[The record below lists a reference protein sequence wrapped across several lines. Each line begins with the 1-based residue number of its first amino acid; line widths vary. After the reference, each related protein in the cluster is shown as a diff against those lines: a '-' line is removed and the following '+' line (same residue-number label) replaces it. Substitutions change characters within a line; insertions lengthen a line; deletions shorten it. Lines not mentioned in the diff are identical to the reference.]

1 MATVDNL
8 EVKIH
13 ASATQAV
20 NAVDKLSNK
29 LGTLS
34 KTLQGIDSNGITKF
48 AQGMNQLAQ
57 GMNAIKN
64 VKMPD
69 FNRAAKGIKQFENIN
84 SGKLTAVANSISPL
98 ASSISVL
105 GNMQFSNKGLTNFIN
120 SITRLSNSNIS
131 GMNTNAIGQ
140 LGNAIVGLSSTLQG
154 AQNVSTNVIQLT
166 NAVGRLANAGQKASV
181 VSATLPQLSV
191 ALRNLLNTMALAPQ
205 LSAGTI
211 QMTTAL
217 GNLASVGAKATQT
230 AGGLGVLAAE
240 LKKFMQ
246 VMATAPQVSQNVI
259 QMTHALANL
268 AAQGSRTASASRGI
282 QNSFS
287 GMGSSAKNARK
298 HIWSLASAVGKLY
311 ATFWAAQRVLSGFKK
326 AIDISSDLTEVQNV
340 VVNTFGQ
347 YTDKLEQFS
356 KTSIKMYGM
365 SELSA
370 KQTAGRFQAMGL
382 AMGAPVKDM
391 SDMSIQLTALSADL
405 ASFYNIS
412 QEESSRK
419 LWSIFTGETEP
430 MRAFGID
437 LTNATLKEY
446 AMKKGLDANISSM
459 SQLEKTMLR
468 YQYVMDN
475 TKNVQGD
482 FARTSQTWANQLRIL
497 QEQIKAVAG
506 VWGNAFV
513 NMLKPL
519 VQALNKALS
528 AVYTFSEKVV
538 NALGAIFGWKLEIQ
552 KGSIS
557 DDFEGA
563 AGAADDMAS
572 GTKKAAKAAKDLKT
586 HFLEIDELNVVEP
599 DNGTGANGGNGS
611 GGGSGVGGAGG
622 DNGLKYQ
629 IKETEGL
636 YKSSIKNL
644 NQLGKYISNSLSKA
658 MESIKWGKIYKKA
671 ENFGKGLADFLNG
684 LISPRLF
691 SDLGSTIAGAI
702 NTALS
707 AGNTFAINFDWRNL
721 GKSLI
726 SSITGFLNTWDAGL
740 TGATLSN
747 FAIGICKTIVS
758 AFETIKQ
765 DGIWQKLGQKVVDFI
780 CGINWGSLVWNLGS
794 LIITMAKEIPK
805 IPMQIFEGVGQAIID
820 KVFGEGAYSK
830 ISNSKLFKGVKK
842 ALEYIIAPMNLI
854 VDIINKIKTGLGR
867 LSPYLDKI
875 NTLLNPVLN
884 VLSNILDTIYSVIS
898 KIASA
903 MSSRIS
909 PALKTIKTILS
920 PILTVMLAVNSVIRQ
935 LIGNW
940 IIKKIADIS
949 AKVQIAWDIIKPI
962 LNSITK
968 KLKTLWD
975 YLKKIADKLGNVAK
989 FGMKTSPIV
998 GLSGIIKS
1006 KFNIDTTTNGKSDKD
1021 YKKLNKSVRGAISIF
1036 DGKNVDYNVDTSVND
1051 KKTKN
1056 VATIKS
1062 IAKLWADTWKDKN
1075 AKYDAQTATNGRLT
1089 PTNSVLFG
1097 IFGRFS
1103 AAWKD
1108 KNATFSANTAVN
1120 GTKTADKSKV
1130 AVISNAFTRVWK
1142 GKETKL
1148 NANTA
1153 INGVKAS
1160 SNRQIA
1166 SINRAFTGAWK
1177 DKNATFSA
1185 NTAVNGTLTKTA
1197 QPVKTVNDLMQ
1208 SKFTGK
1214 NVTYNIQT
1222 QDDSTLKK
1230 LGENAASQIY
1240 MGMSDKEIKFR
1251 IKNAPDPLKEAMSG
1265 SFSFMPTYATGGF
1278 PEDGWF
1284 RASQGEIMG
1293 KFDNGKSVVA
1303 NNEQITAGIANGVR
1317 QAVDDV
1323 LAPYLSQIARNT
1335 RETADK
1341 DTSINIDG
1349 RTLVSETD
1357 RRRSRNGYQ
1366 FTTA

>member
-1 MATVDNL
+1 
-8 EVKIH
+8 
-13 ASATQAV
+13 
-20 NAVDKLSNK
+20 
-29 LGTLS
+29 
-34 KTLQGIDSNGITKF
+34 
-48 AQGMNQLAQ
+48 
-57 GMNAIKN
+57 
-64 VKMPD
+64 
-69 FNRAAKGIKQFENIN
+69 
-84 SGKLTAVANSISPL
+84 
-98 ASSISVL
+98 
-105 GNMQFSNKGLTNFIN
+105 
-120 SITRLSNSNIS
+120 
-131 GMNTNAIGQ
+131 
-140 LGNAIVGLSSTLQG
+140 
-154 AQNVSTNVIQLT
+154 
-166 NAVGRLANAGQKASV
+166 
-181 VSATLPQLSV
+181 
-191 ALRNLLNTMALAPQ
+191 
-205 LSAGTI
+205 
-211 QMTTAL
+211 MTTAL
-217 GNLASVGAKATQT
+217 GNLASVGVKATQT
-230 AGGLGVLAAE
+230 AGGLGALAAE

-282 QNSFS
+282 QNSFA
-287 GMGSSAKNARK
+287 GMGSSAKSARK

-311 ATFWAAQRVLSGFKK
+311 AAFWAAQRVLSGFKK

-391 SDMSIQLTALSADL
+391 SDMSIQLTSLSADL

-459 SQLEKTMLR
+459 TQLEKTMLR

-586 HFLEIDELNVVEP
+586 HLLGIDELNVVEP
-599 DNGTGANGGNGS
+599 DNDTGTSGGNGS
-611 GGGSGVGGAGG
+611 GGGTGVSGAGG

-671 ENFGKGLADFLNG
+671 KNFGKGLADFLNG
-684 LISPRLF
+684 LITPRLF
-691 SDLGSTIAGAI
+691 SNLGSTIAGAI
-702 NTALS
+702 NTALT
-707 AGNTFAINFDWRNL
+707 AGNTFAINFDWKNL

-747 FAIGICKTIVS
+747 FAIGICKYVVS
-758 AFETIKQ
+758 AFDTANK
-765 DGIWQKLGQKVVDFI
+765 DNLWQKLGQKVVDFI
-780 CGINWGSLVWNLGS
+780 CGINWGNLVWNLGS
-794 LIITMAKEIPK
+794 LIATMAKEIPK
-805 IPMQIFEGVGQAIID
+805 IPLQIYEGVGQAIID

-830 ISNSKLFKGVKK
+830 ISNSKLFKGIKK

-854 VDIINKIKTGLGR
+854 VDIINKIKSGVGK
-867 LSPYLDKI
+867 LSPYTDKVVTVLKPALSTVS
-875 NTLLNPVLN
+875 NLLSTV
-884 VLSNILDTIYSVIS
+884 YSVIS
-898 KIASA
+898 KVANAIGEK
-903 MSSRIS
+903 IS
-909 PALKTIKTILS
+909 PALNSIKTVLS
-920 PILTVMLAVNSVIRQ
+920 PILSVASAINSVIRQ

-940 IIKKIADIS
+940 IVKKIADIS
-949 AKVQIAWDIIKPI
+949 AKVQIAWDIIKPV
-962 LNSITK
+962 LNSITE
-968 KLKTLWD
+968 KLKTLWE
-975 YLKKIADKLGNVAK
+975 YLKKIADKLSSVAK

-998 GLSGIIKS
+998 GLSGIIS
-1006 KFNIDTTTNGKSDKD
+1006 NKFNIDTTTNGKTDKN
-1021 YKKLNKSVRGAISIF
+1021 YKKLSKSVRGAISIF
-1036 DGKNVDYNVDTSVND
+1036 GGKNVDYNVDTSVND
-1051 KKTKN
+1051 NKTDN
-1056 VATIKS
+1056 VATIRN
-1062 IAKLWADTWKDKN
+1062 IGKLWADTWRGKN
-1075 AKYDAQTATNGRLT
+1075 ARYDAQTATNGQNT
-1089 PTNSVLFG
+1089 PSSSILSGIANRWSSVWKGKSAKYDAQTAINGQNATTGEKLSSISN
-1097 IFGRFS
+1097 IFSRY
-1103 AAWKD
+1103 WKD
-1108 KNATFSANTAVN
+1108 KTVKYNANTAVN
-1120 GTKTADKSKV
+1120 GKPTTSGS
-1130 AVISNAFTRVWK
+1130 AVK
-1142 GKETKL
+1142 
-1148 NANTA
+1148 
-1153 INGVKAS
+1153 
-1160 SNRQIA
+1160 
-1166 SINRAFTGAWK
+1166 SINDTLQ
-1177 DKNATFSA
+1177 KN
-1185 NTAVNGTLTKTA
+1185 
-1197 QPVKTVNDLMQ
+1197 
-1208 SKFTGK
+1208 FTGK
-1214 NVTYNIQT
+1214 SVQYNIKTQT
-1222 QDDSTLKK
+1222 DEGLKK
-1230 LGENAASQIY
+1230 LGENAANKIF
-1240 MGMSDKEIKFR
+1240 MGMSQKEIKFNV
-1251 IKNAPDPLKEAMSG
+1251 KQASDPLKQAMSG
-1265 SFSFMPTYATGGF
+1265 TFSFMPTYATGGF

-1284 RASQGEIMG
+1284 RANQGEIMG

-1303 NNEQITAGIANGVR
+1303 NNEQITAGIASGVR
-1317 QAVDDV
+1317 QAVDDA
-1323 LAPYLSQIARNT
+1323 LTPYLSQIARNT
-1335 RETADK
+1335 RETANK

-1357 RRRSRNGYQ
+1357 RRRSRNGRQ

>member
-8 EVKIH
+8 EIKIH

-34 KTLQGIDSNGITKF
+34 KTLQGIDSNGIAKF
-48 AQGMNQLAQ
+48 AQGMSQLAQ

-105 GNMQFSNKGLTNFIN
+105 GNMQFNNKGLTNFIN
-120 SITRLSNSNIS
+120 SITRLSNSNIN
-131 GMNTNAIGQ
+131 GMNINAIGQ

-191 ALRNLLNTMALAPQ
+191 ALRNLFNTMALAPQ
-205 LSAGTI
+205 LSTGTI

-217 GNLASVGAKATQT
+217 GNLASVGAKAAQT
-230 AGGLGVLAAE
+230 AGGLGALAAE

-287 GMGSSAKNARK
+287 GMGNSAKSARK

-311 ATFWAAQRVLSGFKK
+311 AAFWAAQRVLSGFKK

-347 YTDKLEQFS
+347 YTDQLEQFS

-459 SQLEKTMLR
+459 TQLEKTMLR

-482 FARTSQTWANQLRIL
+482 FARTSQTWANQLRVL
-497 QEQIKAVAG
+497 QEQIEMVAG

-519 VQALNKALS
+519 IQALNKALS
-528 AVYTFSEKVV
+528 AVYAFSEKVV

-552 KGSIS
+552 KVFIS
-557 DDFEGA
+557 DDYEGA

-586 HFLEIDELNVVEP
+586 HLLGIDELNVVEP
-599 DNGTGANGGNGS
+599 DKDTGTNG
-611 GGGSGVGGAGG
+611 GGGSGGDTGVSGAGG
-622 DNGLKYQ
+622 DSGFKYI
-629 IKETEGL
+629 IKEAEGL

-644 NQLGKYISNSLSKA
+644 NQLGKYISDSLSKA
-658 MESIKWGKIYKKA
+658 MESIKWNRVYKKA
-671 ENFGKGLADFLNG
+671 KNFGKGLADFLNG
-684 LISPRLF
+684 LITPRLF
-691 SDLGSTIAGAI
+691 SNLGSTIAGAI
-702 NTALS
+702 NTALT
-707 AGNTFAINFDWRNL
+707 AGNTFAINFDWKNL

-747 FAIGICKTIVS
+747 FVIGISKAIVS
-758 AFETIKQ
+758 AFETINQ

-805 IPMQIFEGVGQAIID
+805 IPMQIYEGVGQAIID

-830 ISNSKLFKGVKK
+830 ISNSKLFKGIKK

-854 VDIINKIKTGLGR
+854 VDIINKIKSGVGK
-867 LSPYLDKI
+867 LSPYTDKVV
-875 NTLLNPVLN
+875 TVL
-884 VLSNILDTIYSVIS
+884 
-898 KIASA
+898 K
-903 MSSRIS
+903 
-909 PALKTIKTILS
+909 PALNSIKTVLS
-920 PILTVMLAVNSVIRQ
+920 PILSVASAISSVIRQ

-940 IIKKIADIS
+940 ITKKIADIS
-949 AKVQIAWDIIKPI
+949 AKVQIVWDIIKPV
-962 LNSITK
+962 LNSITE
-968 KLKTLWD
+968 KLKTLWG
-975 YLKKIADKLGNVAK
+975 YLKKIADKLSSVAK

-998 GLSGIIKS
+998 GLSGIISS
-1006 KFNIDTTTNGKSDKD
+1006 KFNIDTTTNGKTDKD

-1036 DGKNVDYNVDTSVND
+1036 GGKNVDYNVDTSVND
-1051 KKTKN
+1051 NKAEN

-1062 IAKLWADTWKDKN
+1062 IAKLWADTWKGKNVKYDAQTATNGQVTPNSNILSGIVSRWSSVWKGKN
-1075 AKYDAQTATNGRLT
+1075 AKYDAQTAINGQNATTGEKLSSIS
-1089 PTNSVLFG
+1089 N
-1097 IFGRFS
+1097 IFSRY
-1103 AAWKD
+1103 WKD
-1108 KNATFSANTAVN
+1108 KTVKYNANTAVN
-1120 GTKTADKSKV
+1120 GKPTTSGS
-1130 AVISNAFTRVWK
+1130 AVK
-1142 GKETKL
+1142 
-1148 NANTA
+1148 
-1153 INGVKAS
+1153 
-1160 SNRQIA
+1160 
-1166 SINRAFTGAWK
+1166 SINDALQ
-1177 DKNATFSA
+1177 KN
-1185 NTAVNGTLTKTA
+1185 
-1197 QPVKTVNDLMQ
+1197 
-1208 SKFTGK
+1208 FTGK
-1214 NVTYNIQT
+1214 SVQYNIKTQT
-1222 QDDSTLKK
+1222 DEGLKK
-1230 LGENAASQIY
+1230 LGENAANKIF
-1240 MGMSDKEIKFR
+1240 MGMSQKEIKFNV
-1251 IKNAPDPLKEAMSG
+1251 KQASDPLKQAMSG
-1265 SFSFMPTYATGGF
+1265 TFSFMPTYATGGF

-1284 RASQGEIMG
+1284 RANQGEIMG

-1303 NNEQITAGIANGVR
+1303 NNEQITAGIASGVR
-1317 QAVDDV
+1317 QAVDDA
-1323 LAPYLSQIARNT
+1323 LTPYLSQIARNT

-1357 RRRSRNGYQ
+1357 RRRSRNGHQ

>member
-1 MATVDNL
+1 
-8 EVKIH
+8 
-13 ASATQAV
+13 
-20 NAVDKLSNK
+20 
-29 LGTLS
+29 
-34 KTLQGIDSNGITKF
+34 
-48 AQGMNQLAQ
+48 
-57 GMNAIKN
+57 
-64 VKMPD
+64 
-69 FNRAAKGIKQFENIN
+69 
-84 SGKLTAVANSISPL
+84 
-98 ASSISVL
+98 
-105 GNMQFSNKGLTNFIN
+105 
-120 SITRLSNSNIS
+120 
-131 GMNTNAIGQ
+131 
-140 LGNAIVGLSSTLQG
+140 
-154 AQNVSTNVIQLT
+154 
-166 NAVGRLANAGQKASV
+166 
-181 VSATLPQLSV
+181 
-191 ALRNLLNTMALAPQ
+191 
-205 LSAGTI
+205 
-211 QMTTAL
+211 
-217 GNLASVGAKATQT
+217 
-230 AGGLGVLAAE
+230 
-240 LKKFMQ
+240 
-246 VMATAPQVSQNVI
+246 
-259 QMTHALANL
+259 
-268 AAQGSRTASASRGI
+268 
-282 QNSFS
+282 
-287 GMGSSAKNARK
+287 MGSSAKSARK
-298 HIWSLASAVGKLY
+298 HIWSLASAVGKIY
-311 ATFWAAQRVLSGFKK
+311 AAFWAAQRVLSGFKK

-459 SQLEKTMLR
+459 TQLEKTMLR

-528 AVYTFSEKVV
+528 AVYAFSEKVV

-552 KGSIS
+552 KGAIS

-586 HFLEIDELNVVEP
+586 HLLGIDELNVVEP
-599 DNGTGANGGNGS
+599 DKDTGTNGGGGS
-611 GGGSGVGGAGG
+611 GGGTGVSGAGG
-622 DNGLKYQ
+622 NNGLKYQ

-671 ENFGKGLADFLNG
+671 KNFGKGLADFLNG

-707 AGNTFAINFDWRNL
+707 AGNAFAINFDWKNL
-721 GKSLI
+721 GKSLT

-747 FAIGICKTIVS
+747 FAIGICKYVVS
-758 AFETIKQ
+758 AFDTANK
-765 DGIWQKLGQKVVDFI
+765 DNLWQKLGQKVVDFI

-794 LIITMAKEIPK
+794 LVITMAKEIPK
-805 IPMQIFEGVGQAIID
+805 IPLQIYEGVGQAIID

-830 ISNSKLFKGVKK
+830 ISNSKLFKGIKK

-854 VDIINKIKTGLGR
+854 VDIISKIKSGVGK
-867 LSPYLDKI
+867 LSPYTDKVVTVLKPALSTVS
-875 NTLLNPVLN
+875 NLL
-884 VLSNILDTIYSVIS
+884 STIYSVIS
-898 KIASA
+898 KVAGAIGEK
-903 MSSRIS
+903 IS
-909 PALKTIKTILS
+909 PALNSIKTVLS
-920 PILTVMLAVNSVIRQ
+920 PILAVASAISSVIRQ

-940 IIKKIADIS
+940 ITKKIADIS
-949 AKVQIAWDIIKPI
+949 AKVQIAWDLIKPV
-962 LNSITK
+962 LNSITE
-968 KLKTLWD
+968 KLKTLWE
-975 YLKKIADKLGNVAK
+975 YLKKIADKLSSVAK

-998 GLSGIIKS
+998 GLSGIISS
-1006 KFNIDTTTNGKSDKD
+1006 KFNIDTTTNGKTDKD

-1036 DGKNVDYNVDTSVND
+1036 GGKNVDYNVDTSVND
-1051 KKTKN
+1051 NKTDN
-1056 VATIKS
+1056 VATIRN
-1062 IAKLWADTWKDKN
+1062 IGKLWADTWRGKN
-1075 AKYDAQTATNGRLT
+1075 ARYDAQTATNGQNT
-1089 PTNSVLFG
+1089 PSSSILSGIANRWSSVWKGKSAKYDAQTAINGQNATTGEKLSSISN
-1097 IFGRFS
+1097 IFSRY
-1103 AAWKD
+1103 WKD
-1108 KNATFSANTAVN
+1108 KTVKYNANTAVN
-1120 GTKTADKSKV
+1120 GKPTTSGS
-1130 AVISNAFTRVWK
+1130 AVK
-1142 GKETKL
+1142 
-1148 NANTA
+1148 
-1153 INGVKAS
+1153 
-1160 SNRQIA
+1160 
-1166 SINRAFTGAWK
+1166 SINDTLQ
-1177 DKNATFSA
+1177 KN
-1185 NTAVNGTLTKTA
+1185 
-1197 QPVKTVNDLMQ
+1197 
-1208 SKFTGK
+1208 FTGK
-1214 NVTYNIQT
+1214 SVQYNIKTQT
-1222 QDDSTLKK
+1222 DEGLKK
-1230 LGENAASQIY
+1230 LGENAANKIF
-1240 MGMSDKEIKFR
+1240 MGMSQKEIKFNV
-1251 IKNAPDPLKEAMSG
+1251 KQASDPLKQAMSG
-1265 SFSFMPTYATGGF
+1265 TFSFMPTYATGGF

-1284 RASQGEIMG
+1284 RANQGEIMG

-1303 NNEQITAGIANGVR
+1303 NNEQITAGIASGVR
-1317 QAVDDV
+1317 QAVDDA
-1323 LAPYLSQIARNT
+1323 LTPYLSQIARNT

-1357 RRRSRNGYQ
+1357 RRRSRNGHQ

>member
-34 KTLQGIDSNGITKF
+34 KTLQGIDSNGIAKF

-84 SGKLTAVANSISPL
+84 SAKLTAVANSISPL

-105 GNMQFSNKGLTNFIN
+105 GNMQFNNKGLTNFIN
-120 SITRLSNSNIS
+120 SITRLSNSNIN
-131 GMNTNAIGQ
+131 GMNINAIGQ

-181 VSATLPQLSV
+181 VTATLPQLSV
-191 ALRNLLNTMALAPQ
+191 TLRNLFNTMALAPQ

-217 GNLASVGAKATQT
+217 GNLASVGAKAAQT
-230 AGGLGVLAAE
+230 AGGLGILAVE

-268 AAQGSRTASASRGI
+268 AAQGSKTASASRGI

-287 GMGSSAKNARK
+287 GMGSSAKSARK
-298 HIWSLASAVGKLY
+298 HIWSLASAVGKIY

-356 KTSIKMYGM
+356 KTSIKTYGM

-482 FARTSQTWANQLRIL
+482 FARTSQTWANQLRVL
-497 QEQIKAVAG
+497 QEQIEMVAG

-519 VQALNKALS
+519 IQALNKVLS
-528 AVYTFSEKVV
+528 AVYAFSEKVV

-552 KGSIS
+552 KVFIS

-586 HFLEIDELNVVEP
+586 HLLGIDELNVVEP
-599 DNGTGANGGNGS
+599 DNDTGTSGGNGS
-611 GGGSGVGGAGG
+611 GGGTGVNGAGG
-622 DNGLKYQ
+622 DSGFKYI
-629 IKETEGL
+629 IKEAEGL

-644 NQLGKYISNSLSKA
+644 NQLGKYISDSLSKA
-658 MESIKWGKIYKKA
+658 MESIKWNKVYKKA
-671 ENFGKGLADFLNG
+671 KNFGKGLADFLNG
-684 LISPRLF
+684 LITPRLF
-691 SDLGSTIAGAI
+691 SNLGSTIAGAI
-702 NTALS
+702 NTALT
-707 AGNTFAINFDWRNL
+707 AGNTFAINFDWKNL

-747 FAIGICKTIVS
+747 FAIGISKTIVS
-758 AFETIKQ
+758 AFETINQ

-805 IPMQIFEGVGQAIID
+805 IPLQIYEGVGQAIID
-820 KVFGEGAYSK
+820 KVFGEGSYSK
-830 ISNSKLFKGVKK
+830 ISNSKLFKGIKK

-854 VDIINKIKTGLGR
+854 VDIINKIKSGVGK
-867 LSPYLDKI
+867 LSPYTDKVVTVLKPALSTVS
-875 NTLLNPVLN
+875 NLLSTV
-884 VLSNILDTIYSVIS
+884 YSVIS
-898 KIASA
+898 KVAGAIGEK
-903 MSSRIS
+903 IF
-909 PALKTIKTILS
+909 PALNSIKTVIS
-920 PILTVMLAVNSVIRQ
+920 PILAVASAINSVIRQ

-940 IIKKIADIS
+940 ITRKIADIS
-949 AKVQIAWDIIKPI
+949 AKVQIAWDVIKPI
-962 LNSITK
+962 LNSITE

-998 GLSGIIKS
+998 GLSGIVRS

-1036 DGKNVDYNVDTSVND
+1036 GGKNVDYNVDTSVND
-1051 KKTKN
+1051 NKTDN
-1056 VATIKS
+1056 VATIRN
-1062 IAKLWADTWKDKN
+1062 IGKLWADTWRGKN
-1075 AKYDAQTATNGRLT
+1075 ARYDAQTATNGQNT
-1089 PTNSVLFG
+1089 PSSSILSGIANRWSSVWKGKSAKYDAQTAINGQNATTGEKLSSISN
-1097 IFGRFS
+1097 IFSRY
-1103 AAWKD
+1103 WKD
-1108 KNATFSANTAVN
+1108 KTVKYNANTAVN
-1120 GTKTADKSKV
+1120 GKPTTSGS
-1130 AVISNAFTRVWK
+1130 AVK
-1142 GKETKL
+1142 
-1148 NANTA
+1148 
-1153 INGVKAS
+1153 
-1160 SNRQIA
+1160 
-1166 SINRAFTGAWK
+1166 SINDTLQ
-1177 DKNATFSA
+1177 KN
-1185 NTAVNGTLTKTA
+1185 
-1197 QPVKTVNDLMQ
+1197 
-1208 SKFTGK
+1208 FTGK
-1214 NVTYNIQT
+1214 SVQYNIKTQT
-1222 QDDSTLKK
+1222 DEGLKK
-1230 LGENAASQIY
+1230 LGENAANKIF
-1240 MGMSDKEIKFR
+1240 MGMSQKEIKFNV
-1251 IKNAPDPLKEAMSG
+1251 KQASDPLKQAMSG
-1265 SFSFMPTYATGGF
+1265 TFSFMPTYATGGF

-1284 RASQGEIMG
+1284 RANQGEIMG

-1303 NNEQITAGIANGVR
+1303 NNEQITAGIASGVR
-1317 QAVDDV
+1317 QAVDDA
-1323 LAPYLSQIARNT
+1323 LTPYLSQIARNT

>member
-34 KTLQGIDSNGITKF
+34 KTLQGIDSNGIAKF

-57 GMNAIKN
+57 GMNAMKN

-105 GNMQFSNKGLTNFIN
+105 GNMQFNNKGLTNFIN
-120 SITRLSNSNIS
+120 SITRLSNSNIN
-131 GMNTNAIGQ
+131 GMNINAIGQ
-140 LGNAIVGLSSTLQG
+140 LGNAIVGLSNTLQG

-166 NAVGRLANAGQKASV
+166 NAVGRLANAGQKASI
-181 VSATLPQLSV
+181 VSAALPQLSV
-191 ALRNLLNTMALAPQ
+191 TLRNLFNTMALAPQ
-205 LSAGTI
+205 LSTGTI

-230 AGGLGVLAAE
+230 AGGLGTLAAE

-287 GMGSSAKNARK
+287 GMGSSAKSARK
-298 HIWSLASAVGKLY
+298 HIWSLASAVGKIY

-459 SQLEKTMLR
+459 TQLEKTMLR

-552 KGSIS
+552 KGAIS

-586 HFLEIDELNVVEP
+586 HLLGIDELNVVEP
-599 DNGTGANGGNGS
+599 DKDTGTNG
-611 GGGSGVGGAGG
+611 GGGSGGN
-622 DNGLKYQ
+622 NGLKYQ

-644 NQLGKYISNSLSKA
+644 NQLGKYISDSLSKA
-658 MESIKWGKIYKKA
+658 MESIKWNRVYKKA
-671 ENFGKGLADFLNG
+671 KNFGKGLADFLNG
-684 LISPRLF
+684 LITPRLF
-691 SDLGSTIAGAI
+691 SNLGSTIAGAI
-702 NTALS
+702 NTALT
-707 AGNTFAINFDWRNL
+707 AGNTFAINFDWKGL

-747 FAIGICKTIVS
+747 FAIGISKTIVS
-758 AFETIKQ
+758 AFETINQ

-805 IPMQIFEGVGQAIID
+805 IPMQIYEGVGQAIID

-830 ISNSKLFKGVKK
+830 ISNSKLFKGIKK

-854 VDIINKIKTGLGR
+854 VDIINKIKSGVGK
-867 LSPYLDKI
+867 LSPYTDKVVTVLKPALSTVS
-875 NTLLNPVLN
+875 NLLSTV
-884 VLSNILDTIYSVIS
+884 YSVIS
-898 KIASA
+898 KVANAIGEK
-903 MSSRIS
+903 IS
-909 PALKTIKTILS
+909 PALNSIKTVLS
-920 PILTVMLAVNSVIRQ
+920 PILSVASAISSVIRQ

-940 IIKKIADIS
+940 ITKKIADIS
-949 AKVQIAWDIIKPI
+949 AKVQIAWDIVKPV
-962 LNSITK
+962 LNSITE
-968 KLKTLWD
+968 KLKTLWE
-975 YLKKIADKLGNVAK
+975 YLKKITDKLSGVAK

-998 GLSGIIKS
+998 GLSGIIS
-1006 KFNIDTTTNGKSDKD
+1006 NKFNIDTTTNGKTDKD
-1021 YKKLNKSVRGAISIF
+1021 YKKLNKSVRGAISAF

-1051 KKTKN
+1051 NKTDN
-1056 VATIKS
+1056 VATIRN
-1062 IAKLWADTWKDKN
+1062 IGKLWADTWRGKS
-1075 AKYDAQTATNGRLT
+1075 AKYDAQTATNGQNT
-1089 PTNSVLFG
+1089 PSSSILSGIANRWSSVWKGKSARYDAQTAINGQNATTGEKLSS
-1097 IFGRFS
+1097 ISNVFS
-1103 AAWKD
+1103 RYWKD
-1108 KNATFSANTAVN
+1108 KTVKYNANTAVN
-1120 GTKTADKSKV
+1120 GKPTTSGS
-1130 AVISNAFTRVWK
+1130 AVK
-1142 GKETKL
+1142 
-1148 NANTA
+1148 
-1153 INGVKAS
+1153 
-1160 SNRQIA
+1160 
-1166 SINRAFTGAWK
+1166 SINDTLQ
-1177 DKNATFSA
+1177 KN
-1185 NTAVNGTLTKTA
+1185 
-1197 QPVKTVNDLMQ
+1197 
-1208 SKFTGK
+1208 FTGK
-1214 NVTYNIQT
+1214 SVQYNIKTQT
-1222 QDDSTLKK
+1222 DEGLKK
-1230 LGENAASQIY
+1230 LGENAANKIF
-1240 MGMSDKEIKFR
+1240 MGMSQKEIKFNV
-1251 IKNAPDPLKEAMSG
+1251 KQASDPLKQAMSG
-1265 SFSFMPTYATGGF
+1265 TFSFMPTYATGGF

-1284 RASQGEIMG
+1284 RANQGEIMG

-1303 NNEQITAGIANGVR
+1303 NNEQITAGIASGVR
-1317 QAVDDV
+1317 QAVDDA
-1323 LAPYLSQIARNT
+1323 LTPYLSQIARNT

-1357 RRRSRNGYQ
+1357 RRRSRNGHQ

>member
-8 EVKIH
+8 KVKIH

-34 KTLQGIDSNGITKF
+34 KTLQGIDSNGIAKF

-105 GNMQFSNKGLTNFIN
+105 GNMQFNNKGLTNFIN
-120 SITRLSNSNIS
+120 SITRLSNSNIN
-131 GMNTNAIGQ
+131 GMNINAIGQ
-140 LGNAIVGLSSTLQG
+140 LGNAIVGLSSMLQG

-191 ALRNLLNTMALAPQ
+191 TLRNLFNTMALAPQ
-205 LSAGTI
+205 LSTGTI

-230 AGGLGVLAAE
+230 AGGLGTLAAE

-287 GMGSSAKNARK
+287 GMGSSAKSAKK

-459 SQLEKTMLR
+459 TQLEKTMLR

-482 FARTSQTWANQLRIL
+482 FARTSQTWANQLRVL
-497 QEQIKAVAG
+497 QEQIEMVAG

-519 VQALNKALS
+519 IQALNKALL

-552 KGSIS
+552 KGAIS

-586 HFLEIDELNVVEP
+586 HLLGIDELNVVEP
-599 DNGTGANGGNGS
+599 DKDTGTNGGGGS
-611 GGGSGVGGAGG
+611 GGGTGVSGAGG
-622 DNGLKYQ
+622 NNGLKYQ

-644 NQLGKYISNSLSKA
+644 NQLGKYISDSLSKA
-658 MESIKWGKIYKKA
+658 MESIKWNRVYKKA
-671 ENFGKGLADFLNG
+671 KNFGKGLADFLNG
-684 LISPRLF
+684 LITPRLF
-691 SDLGSTIAGAI
+691 SNLGSTIAGAI
-702 NTALS
+702 NTALTV
-707 AGNTFAINFDWRNL
+707 GNTFAINFDWKNL

-747 FAIGICKTIVS
+747 FAIGISKTIVS
-758 AFETIKQ
+758 AFETINQ

-805 IPMQIFEGVGQAIID
+805 IPLQIFEGVGQAIID
-820 KVFGEGAYSK
+820 KVFGEG
-830 ISNSKLFKGVKK
+830 IKK

-854 VDIINKIKTGLGR
+854 VDIINKIKSGVGK
-867 LSPYLDKI
+867 LSPYTDKVVTVLKPALSTVS
-875 NTLLNPVLN
+875 NLLSTV
-884 VLSNILDTIYSVIS
+884 YSVIS
-898 KIASA
+898 KVANAIGEK
-903 MSSRIS
+903 IS
-909 PALKTIKTILS
+909 PALNSIKTVLS
-920 PILTVMLAVNSVIRQ
+920 PILAVASAISSVIRQ

-940 IIKKIADIS
+940 IVKKIADIS
-949 AKVQIAWDIIKPI
+949 AKVQIAWDIIKPV
-962 LNSITK
+962 LNSITE
-968 KLKTLWD
+968 KLKTLWE
-975 YLKKIADKLGNVAK
+975 YLKKIADKLSSVAK

-998 GLSGIIKS
+998 GLSGIISS
-1006 KFNIDTTTNGKSDKD
+1006 KFNIDTTTNGKTDKN
-1021 YKKLNKSVRGAISIF
+1021 YKKLSKSVRGAISIF
-1036 DGKNVDYNVDTSVND
+1036 GGKNVDYNVDTSVND
-1051 KKTKN
+1051 NKTDN
-1056 VATIKS
+1056 VATIRN
-1062 IAKLWADTWKDKN
+1062 IGKLWADTWRGKS
-1075 AKYDAQTATNGRLT
+1075 AKYDAQTATNGQNTSSSSILSGIANRWS
-1089 PTNSVLFG
+1089 SVWKGKNAKYDAQTAINGQNATTGEKLSSISN
-1097 IFGRFS
+1097 IFSRY
-1103 AAWKD
+1103 WKD
-1108 KNATFSANTAVN
+1108 KTVKYNANTAVN
-1120 GTKTADKSKV
+1120 GKPTTSGS
-1130 AVISNAFTRVWK
+1130 AVK
-1142 GKETKL
+1142 
-1148 NANTA
+1148 
-1153 INGVKAS
+1153 
-1160 SNRQIA
+1160 
-1166 SINRAFTGAWK
+1166 SINDTLQ
-1177 DKNATFSA
+1177 KN
-1185 NTAVNGTLTKTA
+1185 
-1197 QPVKTVNDLMQ
+1197 
-1208 SKFTGK
+1208 FTGK
-1214 NVTYNIQT
+1214 SVQYNIKTQT
-1222 QDDSTLKK
+1222 DEGLKK
-1230 LGENAASQIY
+1230 LGENAANKIF
-1240 MGMSDKEIKFR
+1240 MGMSQKEIKFNV
-1251 IKNAPDPLKEAMSG
+1251 KQASDPLKQAMSG
-1265 SFSFMPTYATGGF
+1265 TFSFMPTYATGGF

-1284 RASQGEIMG
+1284 RANQGEIMG

-1303 NNEQITAGIANGVR
+1303 NNEQITAGIASGVR
-1317 QAVDDV
+1317 QAVDDA
-1323 LAPYLSQIARNT
+1323 LTPYLSQIARNT

-1357 RRRSRNGYQ
+1357 RRRSRNGHQ

>member
-8 EVKIH
+8 EIKIH

-34 KTLQGIDSNGITKF
+34 KTLQGIDSNGIAKF
-48 AQGMNQLAQ
+48 AQGMSQLAQ

-105 GNMQFSNKGLTNFIN
+105 GNMQFNNKGLTNFIN
-120 SITRLSNSNIS
+120 SITRLSNSNIN
-131 GMNTNAIGQ
+131 GMNINAIGQ

-191 ALRNLLNTMALAPQ
+191 ALRNLFNTMALAPQ
-205 LSAGTI
+205 LSTGTI

-217 GNLASVGAKATQT
+217 GNLASVGAKAAQT
-230 AGGLGVLAAE
+230 AGGLGALAAE

-287 GMGSSAKNARK
+287 GMGNSAKSARK

-311 ATFWAAQRVLSGFKK
+311 AAFWAAQRVLSGFKK

-347 YTDKLEQFS
+347 YTDQLEQFS

-459 SQLEKTMLR
+459 TQLEKTMLR

-482 FARTSQTWANQLRIL
+482 FARTSQTWANQLRVL
-497 QEQIKAVAG
+497 QEQIEMVAG

-519 VQALNKALS
+519 IQALNKALS
-528 AVYTFSEKVV
+528 AVYAFSEKVV

-552 KGSIS
+552 KVFIS
-557 DDFEGA
+557 DDYEGA

-586 HFLEIDELNVVEP
+586 HLLGIDELNVVEP
-599 DNGTGANGGNGS
+599 DKDTGTNG
-611 GGGSGVGGAGG
+611 GGGSGGDTGVSGAGG
-622 DNGLKYQ
+622 DSGFKYI
-629 IKETEGL
+629 IKEAEGL

-644 NQLGKYISNSLSKA
+644 NQLGKYISDSLSKA
-658 MESIKWGKIYKKA
+658 MESIKWNRVYKKA
-671 ENFGKGLADFLNG
+671 KNFGKGLADFLNG
-684 LISPRLF
+684 LITPRLF
-691 SDLGSTIAGAI
+691 SNLGSTIAGAI
-702 NTALS
+702 NTALT
-707 AGNTFAINFDWRNL
+707 AGNTFAINFDWKNL

-747 FAIGICKTIVS
+747 FVIGISKAIVS
-758 AFETIKQ
+758 AFETINQ

-805 IPMQIFEGVGQAIID
+805 IPMQIYEGVGQAIID

-830 ISNSKLFKGVKK
+830 ISNSKLFKGIKK

-854 VDIINKIKTGLGR
+854 VDIINKIKSGVGK
-867 LSPYLDKI
+867 LSPYTDKVV
-875 NTLLNPVLN
+875 TVL
-884 VLSNILDTIYSVIS
+884 
-898 KIASA
+898 K
-903 MSSRIS
+903 
-909 PALKTIKTILS
+909 PALNSIKTVLS
-920 PILTVMLAVNSVIRQ
+920 PILSVASAISSVIRQ

-940 IIKKIADIS
+940 ITKKIADIS
-949 AKVQIAWDIIKPI
+949 AKVQIAWDIIKPV
-962 LNSITK
+962 LNSITE
-968 KLKTLWD
+968 KLKTLWG
-975 YLKKIADKLGNVAK
+975 YLKKIADKLSSVAK

-998 GLSGIIKS
+998 GLSGIISS
-1006 KFNIDTTTNGKSDKD
+1006 KFNIDTTTNGKTDKD

-1036 DGKNVDYNVDTSVND
+1036 GGKNVDYNVDTSVND
-1051 KKTKN
+1051 NKAEN

-1062 IAKLWADTWKDKN
+1062 IAKLWADTWKGKNVKYDAQTATNGQVTPNSNILSGIVSRWSSVWKGKN
-1075 AKYDAQTATNGRLT
+1075 AKYDAQTAINGQNATTGEKLSSIS
-1089 PTNSVLFG
+1089 N
-1097 IFGRFS
+1097 IFSRY
-1103 AAWKD
+1103 WKD
-1108 KNATFSANTAVN
+1108 KTVKYNANTAVN
-1120 GTKTADKSKV
+1120 GKPTTSGS
-1130 AVISNAFTRVWK
+1130 AVK
-1142 GKETKL
+1142 
-1148 NANTA
+1148 
-1153 INGVKAS
+1153 
-1160 SNRQIA
+1160 
-1166 SINRAFTGAWK
+1166 SINDALQ
-1177 DKNATFSA
+1177 KN
-1185 NTAVNGTLTKTA
+1185 
-1197 QPVKTVNDLMQ
+1197 
-1208 SKFTGK
+1208 FTGK
-1214 NVTYNIQT
+1214 SVQYNIKTQT
-1222 QDDSTLKK
+1222 DEGLKK
-1230 LGENAASQIY
+1230 LGENAANKIF
-1240 MGMSDKEIKFR
+1240 MGMSQKEIKFNV
-1251 IKNAPDPLKEAMSG
+1251 KQASDPLKQAMSG
-1265 SFSFMPTYATGGF
+1265 TFSFMPTYATGGF

-1284 RASQGEIMG
+1284 RANQGEIMG

-1303 NNEQITAGIANGVR
+1303 NNEQITAGIASGVR
-1317 QAVDDV
+1317 QAVDDA
-1323 LAPYLSQIARNT
+1323 LTPYLSQIARNT

-1357 RRRSRNGYQ
+1357 RRRSRNGHQ

>member
-8 EVKIH
+8 EIKIH

-34 KTLQGIDSNGITKF
+34 KTLQGIDSNGIAKF
-48 AQGMNQLAQ
+48 AQGMSQLAQ

-105 GNMQFSNKGLTNFIN
+105 GNMQFNNKGLTNFIN
-120 SITRLSNSNIS
+120 SITRLSNSNIN
-131 GMNTNAIGQ
+131 GMNINAIGQ

-191 ALRNLLNTMALAPQ
+191 ALRNLFNTMALAPQ
-205 LSAGTI
+205 LSTGTI

-217 GNLASVGAKATQT
+217 GNLASVGAKAAQT
-230 AGGLGVLAAE
+230 AGGLGALAAE

-287 GMGSSAKNARK
+287 GMGNSAKSARK

-311 ATFWAAQRVLSGFKK
+311 AAFWAAQRVLSGFKK

-347 YTDKLEQFS
+347 YTDQLEQFS

-459 SQLEKTMLR
+459 TQLEKTMLR

-482 FARTSQTWANQLRIL
+482 FARTSQTWANQLRVL
-497 QEQIKAVAG
+497 QEQIEMVAG

-519 VQALNKALS
+519 IQALNKALS
-528 AVYTFSEKVV
+528 AVYAFSEKVV

-552 KGSIS
+552 KVFIS
-557 DDFEGA
+557 DDYEGA

-586 HFLEIDELNVVEP
+586 HLLGIDELNVVEP
-599 DNGTGANGGNGS
+599 DKDTGTNG
-611 GGGSGVGGAGG
+611 GGGSGGDTGVSGAGG
-622 DNGLKYQ
+622 DSGFKYI
-629 IKETEGL
+629 IKEAEGL

-644 NQLGKYISNSLSKA
+644 NQLGKYISDSLSKA
-658 MESIKWGKIYKKA
+658 MESIKWNRVYKKA
-671 ENFGKGLADFLNG
+671 KNFGKGLADFLNG
-684 LISPRLF
+684 LITPRLF
-691 SDLGSTIAGAI
+691 SNLGSTIAGAI
-702 NTALS
+702 NTALT
-707 AGNTFAINFDWRNL
+707 AGNTFAINFDWKNL

-747 FAIGICKTIVS
+747 FVIGISKAIVS
-758 AFETIKQ
+758 AFETINQ

-805 IPMQIFEGVGQAIID
+805 IPMQIYEGVGQAIID

-830 ISNSKLFKGVKK
+830 ISNSKLFKGIKK

-854 VDIINKIKTGLGR
+854 VDIINKIKSGVGK
-867 LSPYLDKI
+867 LSPYTDKVV
-875 NTLLNPVLN
+875 TVL
-884 VLSNILDTIYSVIS
+884 
-898 KIASA
+898 K
-903 MSSRIS
+903 
-909 PALKTIKTILS
+909 PALNSIKTVLS
-920 PILTVMLAVNSVIRQ
+920 PILSVASAISSVIRQ

-940 IIKKIADIS
+940 ITKKIADIS
-949 AKVQIAWDIIKPI
+949 AKVQIAWDIIKPVF
-962 LNSITK
+962 NSITE
-968 KLKTLWD
+968 KLKTLWG
-975 YLKKIADKLGNVAK
+975 YLKKIADKLSSVAK

-998 GLSGIIKS
+998 GLSGIISS
-1006 KFNIDTTTNGKSDKD
+1006 KFNIDTTTNGKTDKD

-1036 DGKNVDYNVDTSVND
+1036 GGKNVDYNVDTSVND
-1051 KKTKN
+1051 NKAEN

-1062 IAKLWADTWKDKN
+1062 IAKLWADTWKGKNVKYDAQTATNGQVTPNSNILSGIVSRWSSVWKGKN
-1075 AKYDAQTATNGRLT
+1075 AKYDAQTAINGQNATTGEKLSSIS
-1089 PTNSVLFG
+1089 N
-1097 IFGRFS
+1097 IFSRY
-1103 AAWKD
+1103 WKD
-1108 KNATFSANTAVN
+1108 KTVKYNANTAVN
-1120 GTKTADKSKV
+1120 GKPTTSGS
-1130 AVISNAFTRVWK
+1130 AVK
-1142 GKETKL
+1142 
-1148 NANTA
+1148 
-1153 INGVKAS
+1153 
-1160 SNRQIA
+1160 
-1166 SINRAFTGAWK
+1166 SINDALQ
-1177 DKNATFSA
+1177 KN
-1185 NTAVNGTLTKTA
+1185 
-1197 QPVKTVNDLMQ
+1197 
-1208 SKFTGK
+1208 FTGK
-1214 NVTYNIQT
+1214 SVQYNIKTQT
-1222 QDDSTLKK
+1222 DEGLKK
-1230 LGENAASQIY
+1230 LGENAANKIF
-1240 MGMSDKEIKFR
+1240 MGMSQKEIKFNV
-1251 IKNAPDPLKEAMSG
+1251 KQASDPLKQAMSG
-1265 SFSFMPTYATGGF
+1265 TFSFMPTYATGGF

-1284 RASQGEIMG
+1284 RANQGEIMG

-1303 NNEQITAGIANGVR
+1303 NNEQITAGIASGVR
-1317 QAVDDV
+1317 QAVDDA
-1323 LAPYLSQIARNT
+1323 LTPYLSQIARNT

-1357 RRRSRNGYQ
+1357 RRRSRNGHQ

>member
-34 KTLQGIDSNGITKF
+34 KTLQGIDSNGIAKF

-84 SGKLTAVANSISPL
+84 SAKLTAVANSISPL

-120 SITRLSNSNIS
+120 SITRLSNSNIN

-166 NAVGRLANAGQKASV
+166 NAVGRLANAGQKASIV
-181 VSATLPQLSV
+181 AATLPQLSV
-191 ALRNLLNTMALAPQ
+191 TLRNLFNTMALAPQ
-205 LSAGTI
+205 LSTGTI

-217 GNLASVGAKATQT
+217 GNLASVGVKATQT
-230 AGGLGVLAAE
+230 AGGLGALAAE

-287 GMGSSAKNARK
+287 GMGNSAKNARK
-298 HIWSLASAVGKLY
+298 HIWSLASAVGKIY

-356 KTSIKMYGM
+356 KTSIKMYGI

-482 FARTSQTWANQLRIL
+482 FARTSQTWANQLRVL
-497 QEQIKAVAG
+497 QEQIEMVAG

-528 AVYTFSEKVV
+528 AVYAFSEKVV
-538 NALGAIFGWKLEIQ
+538 NALGVIFGWKLEIQ
-552 KGSIS
+552 KVFIS

-586 HFLEIDELNVVEP
+586 HLLGIDELNVVEP
-599 DNGTGANGGNGS
+599 DKDTGTSGGGGS
-611 GGGSGVGGAGG
+611 GGGSGVSGAGG
-622 DNGLKYQ
+622 DSGFKYI
-629 IKETEGL
+629 IKEAEGL

-644 NQLGKYISNSLSKA
+644 NQLGKYISDSLSKA
-658 MESIKWGKIYKKA
+658 MESIKWNKVYKKA
-671 ENFGKGLADFLNG
+671 KNFGKGLADFLNG

-707 AGNTFAINFDWRNL
+707 AGNTFAINFDWKNL

-780 CGINWGSLVWNLGS
+780 CGINWKSLVWNLGS

-830 ISNSKLFKGVKK
+830 ISNSKLFKGIKK

-854 VDIINKIKTGLGR
+854 VDIINKIKSGVSK
-867 LSPYLDKI
+867 LSPYTDKVLTVLKPALSTVS
-875 NTLLNPVLN
+875 NLL
-884 VLSNILDTIYSVIS
+884 STIYLVIS
-898 KIASA
+898 KVASA
-903 MSSRIS
+903 IGEKIS

-920 PILTVMLAVNSVIRQ
+920 PILTVMSAVNSVIRQ

-962 LNSITK
+962 LNLITE

-975 YLKKIADKLGNVAK
+975 YLKKITDKLSSVAK

-998 GLSGIIKS
+998 GLSGIIS
-1006 KFNIDTTTNGKSDKD
+1006 NKFNIDTTTNRKTDKD
-1021 YKKLNKSVRGAISIF
+1021 YKKLNKSVRSAISAF

-1051 KKTKN
+1051 SKTDN
-1056 VATIKS
+1056 VATIRNIGK
-1062 IAKLWADTWKDKN
+1062 IWADTWKGKS
-1075 AKYDAQTATNGRLT
+1075 AKYDAQTATNGQLT
-1089 PTNSVLFG
+1089 SSNNILSG
-1097 IFGRFS
+1097 IVNRWS
-1103 AAWKD
+1103 STWKN
-1108 KNATFSANTAVN
+1108 KTAKYNAQTTINGQNATTGEKLANIASVFSRYWKSKTVKYNAATAVN
-1120 GTKTADKSKV
+1120 GTPTTSGS
-1130 AVISNAFTRVWK
+1130 AVK
-1142 GKETKL
+1142 
-1148 NANTA
+1148 
-1153 INGVKAS
+1153 
-1160 SNRQIA
+1160 
-1166 SINRAFTGAWK
+1166 SINDTLQ
-1177 DKNATFSA
+1177 KN
-1185 NTAVNGTLTKTA
+1185 
-1197 QPVKTVNDLMQ
+1197 
-1208 SKFTGK
+1208 FTGK
-1214 NVTYNIQT
+1214 SVQYNIKTQT
-1222 QDDSTLKK
+1222 DESLKK
-1230 LGENAASQIY
+1230 LGENAANQIY
-1240 MGMSDKEIKFR
+1240 MGMSNKEIKFR
-1251 IKNAPDPLKEAMSG
+1251 IKNAPDPIKEAMSG

-1284 RASQGEIMG
+1284 RANQGEIMG

-1303 NNEQITAGIANGVR
+1303 NNEQITAGIASGVK

-1323 LAPYLSQIARNT
+1323 LAPYLSQIAQNT

>member
-1 MATVDNL
+1 MATIDNL

-34 KTLQGIDSNGITKF
+34 KTLQGIDSNGIAKF

-57 GMNAIKN
+57 GMNAMKN

-84 SGKLTAVANSISPL
+84 SAKLTAVANSISPL

-105 GNMQFSNKGLTNFIN
+105 GNMQFNNKGLTNFIN
-120 SITRLSNSNIS
+120 AITRLSNSNIN
-131 GMNTNAIGQ
+131 GMNINAIGQ

-166 NAVGRLANAGQKASV
+166 NAVGRLANAGQKASI
-181 VSATLPQLSV
+181 VSTTLPQLSV
-191 ALRNLLNTMALAPQ
+191 TLRNLFNTMSLAPQ

-217 GNLASVGAKATQT
+217 GNLASVGAKAAQT
-230 AGGLGVLAAE
+230 AGGLGTLAAE

-287 GMGSSAKNARK
+287 GMGNSAKNARK
-298 HIWSLASAVGKLY
+298 HIWSLASAVGKIY
-311 ATFWAAQRVLSGFKK
+311 AAFWAAQRVLSGFKK

-356 KTSIKMYGM
+356 KTSIKTYGM

-370 KQTAGRFQAMGL
+370 KQTASRFQAMGL
-382 AMGAPVKDM
+382 AMGAPAKDM

-557 DDFEGA
+557 DDFESA
-563 AGAADDMAS
+563 ADAADDTAS
-572 GTKKAAKAAKDLKT
+572 GTKKAAKAAKELKT
-586 HFLEIDELNVVEP
+586 HLLGIDELNVVEP
-599 DNGTGANGGNGS
+599 DKGTGTGSNGGS
-611 GGGSGVGGAGG
+611 GGGAGVSGAGG
-622 DNGLKYQ
+622 NNGLKYQ

-636 YKSSIKNL
+636 YKSGIKNL

-671 ENFGKGLADFLNG
+671 KNFGKGLADFLNG
-684 LISPRLF
+684 LITPRLF
-691 SDLGSTIAGAI
+691 YDLGSTIGNSI
-702 NTALS
+702 NTALTS
-707 AGNTFAINFDWRNL
+707 ANAFAVTFDWKNL
-721 GKSLI
+721 GKSI
-726 SSITGFLNTWDAGL
+726 VSSLTGFLNSWDAGL
-740 TGATLSN
+740 TGKTLSD
-747 FAIGICKTIVS
+747 FVIGICQSIVS
-758 AFETIKQ
+758 AVQTMSEDK
-765 DGIWQKLGQKVVDFI
+765 IWQKFGQKVVDFI
-780 CGINWGSLVWNLGS
+780 CGIDWGKLIWNLGS
-794 LIITMAKEIPK
+794 LVVTLAKEIPK
-805 IPMQIFEGVGQAIID
+805 VPYKLLEGVGQAIID
-820 KVFGEGAYSK
+820 KIFGDGTYDNLSSQKWFATIKKVLGYVISPLTLISDIVSK
-830 ISNSKLFKGVKK
+830 IKDK
-842 ALEYIIAPMNLI
+842 AG
-854 VDIINKIKTGLGR
+854 K
-867 LSPYLDKI
+867 LSPYIDKLKTKAEPEI
-875 NTLLNPVLN
+875 STIA
-884 VLSNILDTIYSVIS
+884 NILGIIYGTVTGVASVVGS
-898 KIASA
+898 KL
-903 MSSRIS
+903 S
-909 PALKTIKTILS
+909 PALKTVLTILS
-920 PILTVMLAVNSVIRQ
+920 PIVNLLKAVNSVVHA

-940 IIKKIADIS
+940 LTQKIAETSALVSTVWEKIKPILVSLVAQLKTMWEYIKKIADKIS
-949 AKVQIAWDIIKPI
+949 
-962 LNSITK
+962 
-968 KLKTLWD
+968 
-975 YLKKIADKLGNVAK
+975 GVAEFAVK
-989 FGMKTSPIV
+989 SSPIT
-998 GLSGIIKS
+998 GASAWINQ
-1006 KFNIDTTTNGKSDKD
+1006 KFNIDTTTNGKTDKD
-1021 YKKLNKSVRGAISIF
+1021 YKKLNKSVRSAISIF
-1036 DGKNVDYNVDTSVND
+1036 GGKSVDYNVDTSVND
-1051 KKTKN
+1051 SKTDN
-1056 VATIKS
+1056 VATIRN
-1062 IAKLWADTWKDKN
+1062 IGKLWADTWKGKS
-1075 AKYDAQTATNGRLT
+1075 AKYDAQTATNGQVTSSSSIL
-1089 PTNSVLFG
+1089 SG
-1097 IFGRFS
+1097 IVNRWSSAWKGKNAKYDAQTAINGQNTTTGEKLSSISNIFS
-1103 AAWKD
+1103 RYWKD
-1108 KNATFSANTAVN
+1108 KTVKYDANTAVN
-1120 GTKTADKSKV
+1120 GTPTTSGSTVK
-1130 AVISNAFTRVWK
+1130 
-1142 GKETKL
+1142 
-1148 NANTA
+1148 A
-1153 INGVKAS
+1153 INDTL
-1160 SNRQIA
+1160 Q
-1166 SINRAFTGAWK
+1166 
-1177 DKNATFSA
+1177 KN
-1185 NTAVNGTLTKTA
+1185 
-1197 QPVKTVNDLMQ
+1197 
-1208 SKFTGK
+1208 FTGK
-1214 NVTYNIQT
+1214 SVQYNIKTQT
-1222 QDDSTLKK
+1222 DEGLKK
-1230 LGENAASQIY
+1230 LGENAANKIF
-1240 MGMSDKEIKFR
+1240 MGMSQKEIKFNV
-1251 IKNAPDPLKEAMSG
+1251 KQAPDPIKQAMSG
-1265 SFSFMPTYATGGF
+1265 TFSFMPTYATGGF

-1284 RASQGEIMG
+1284 RANQGEIMG

-1303 NNEQITAGIANGVR
+1303 NNEQITAGIASGVR

>member
-34 KTLQGIDSNGITKF
+34 KTLQGIDSNGIAKF

-105 GNMQFSNKGLTNFIN
+105 GNMQFNNKGLTNFIN
-120 SITRLSNSNIS
+120 SITRLSNSNIN
-131 GMNTNAIGQ
+131 GMNINAIGQ
-140 LGNAIVGLSSTLQG
+140 LGNAIVGLSSMLQG

-191 ALRNLLNTMALAPQ
+191 TLRNLFNTMALAPQ
-205 LSAGTI
+205 LSTGTI

-217 GNLASVGAKATQT
+217 GNLASVGIKATQT
-230 AGGLGVLAAE
+230 AGGLGTLAAE

-268 AAQGSRTASASRGI
+268 ATQGSRTASASRGI

-287 GMGSSAKNARK
+287 GMGNSAKSARK

-391 SDMSIQLTALSADL
+391 SDMSIQLTSLSADL

-459 SQLEKTMLR
+459 TQLEKTMLR

-497 QEQIKAVAG
+497 QEQIKAIAG

-519 VQALNKALS
+519 VQALNKALI
-528 AVYTFSEKVV
+528 AVYSFSEKVV

-552 KGSIS
+552 RSSID
-557 DDFEGA
+557 DDFSS
-563 AGAADDMAS
+563 AADDANNLAS

-586 HFLEIDELNVVEP
+586 HLLGIDELNVVEP
-599 DNGTGANGGNGS
+599 DNDTGNDGAGGS
-611 GGGSGVGGAGG
+611 GGGASGSGAGS
-622 DNGLKYQ
+622 DNGLKY
-629 IKETEGL
+629 KVTETEGAF
-636 YKSSIKNL
+636 KSNIKNL
-644 NQLGKYISNSLSKA
+644 EQLGKSISDSLSNA
-658 MESIKWGKIYKKA
+658 LESINWKKIYKKA
-671 ENFGKGLADFLNG
+671 KNFGKGFADFLNG
-684 LISPRLF
+684 LITPRLF
-691 SDLGSTIAGAI
+691 YDLGSTIGNSI
-702 NTALS
+702 NTALTS
-707 AGNTFAINFDWRNL
+707 ANAFAVTFDWKNL
-721 GKSLI
+721 GKSLV
-726 SSITGFLNTWDAGL
+726 SSLTGFLNSWDAGL
-740 TGATLSN
+740 TGKTLSN
-747 FAIGICKTIVS
+747 FVIGICQSIVS
-758 AFETIKQ
+758 AVQTMSEDK
-765 DGIWQKLGQKVVDFI
+765 IWQKFGQKIVDFI
-780 CGINWGSLVWNLGS
+780 CGIDWGKLIWNLGS
-794 LIITMAKEIPK
+794 LVVTLAKEIPK
-805 IPMQIFEGVGQAIID
+805 VPYKLLEGVGQAIID
-820 KVFGEGAYSK
+820 KIFGDGTYDNLSSQKWFATIKKVLGYVISPLTLISDIVSK
-830 ISNSKLFKGVKK
+830 IKDKVGK
-842 ALEYIIAPMNLI
+842 
-854 VDIINKIKTGLGR
+854 
-867 LSPYLDKI
+867 LSPYIDKLKTKAEPEI
-875 NTLLNPVLN
+875 STIANILGTIHGTVTGVASVVGSKLSPVLKT
-884 VLSNILDTIYSVIS
+884 VL
-898 KIASA
+898 
-903 MSSRIS
+903 
-909 PALKTIKTILS
+909 TILS
-920 PILTVMLAVNSVIRQ
+920 PIVNLLKAVNSVVHA

-940 IIKKIADIS
+940 LTQKIAETSALVSTVWEKIKPILVSLVARLKTMWEYIKKIADKIS
-949 AKVQIAWDIIKPI
+949 
-962 LNSITK
+962 
-968 KLKTLWD
+968 
-975 YLKKIADKLGNVAK
+975 GVAEFAVK
-989 FGMKTSPIV
+989 SSPIT
-998 GLSGIIKS
+998 GASAWINQ

-1021 YKKLNKSVRGAISIF
+1021 YKKLNKSIRGAVGLF
-1036 DGKNVDYNVDTSVND
+1036 KDADADYNVTTEVNGNEA
-1051 KKTKN
+1051 KN
-1056 VATIKS
+1056 IETIKNIS
-1062 IAKLWADTWKDKN
+1062 KQWRDIWQDKDAKYDVKTATNGQTTSGNGILAGILGRWSATWKDKS
-1075 AKYDAQTATNGRLT
+1075 AKFSVDTAVNGNKT
-1089 PTNSVLFG
+1089 TNSESVKNIMSQL
-1097 IFGRFS
+1097 S
-1103 AAWKD
+1103 AAWKG
-1108 KNATFSANTAVN
+1108 KTAKFNATTSVN
-1120 GTKTADKSKV
+1120 GTATTSASPLKKISDSFMSVFNGKS
-1130 AVISNAFTRVWK
+1130 
-1142 GKETKL
+1142 
-1148 NANTA
+1148 
-1153 INGVKAS
+1153 
-1160 SNRQIA
+1160 
-1166 SINRAFTGAWK
+1166 
-1177 DKNATFSA
+1177 
-1185 NTAVNGTLTKTA
+1185 
-1197 QPVKTVNDLMQ
+1197 
-1208 SKFTGK
+1208 
-1214 NVTYNIQT
+1214 VTYNVKTQSNSDLQVLGKNAATQIYAGMSQKEIGFKIKQQT
-1222 QDDSTLKK
+1222 QADGGTALDRLLK
-1230 LGENAASQIY
+1230 G
-1240 MGMSDKEIKFR
+1240 
-1251 IKNAPDPLKEAMSG
+1251 
-1265 SFSFMPTYATGGF
+1265 TYSLNFQQYAQGGF

-1284 RASQGEIMG
+1284 RASHGEYMG
-1293 KFDNGKSVVA
+1293 KFDNGQSIVA
-1303 NNEQITAGIANGVR
+1303 NNEQITSGIAMGVR
-1317 QAVDDV
+1317 EAVSAI
-1323 LAPYLSQIARNT
+1323 LAPYLAEIAQNT

-1341 DTSINIDG
+1341 DFTANIDG
-1349 RTLVSETD
+1349 RSLVSEVD
-1357 RRRSRNGYQ
+1357 RRRTRNGYS
-1366 FTTA
+1366 FT

>member
-8 EVKIH
+8 EIKIH

-34 KTLQGIDSNGITKF
+34 KTLQGIDSNGIAKF
-48 AQGMNQLAQ
+48 AQGMSQLAQ

-105 GNMQFSNKGLTNFIN
+105 GNMQFNNKGLTNFIN
-120 SITRLSNSNIS
+120 SITRLSNSNIN
-131 GMNTNAIGQ
+131 GMNINAIGQ

-191 ALRNLLNTMALAPQ
+191 ALRNLFNTMALAPQ
-205 LSAGTI
+205 LSTGTI

-217 GNLASVGAKATQT
+217 GNLASVGAKAAQT
-230 AGGLGVLAAE
+230 AGGLGALAAE

-287 GMGSSAKNARK
+287 GMGNSAKSARK

-311 ATFWAAQRVLSGFKK
+311 AAFWAAQRVLSGFKK

-347 YTDKLEQFS
+347 YTDQLEQFS

-459 SQLEKTMLR
+459 TQLEKTMLR

-482 FARTSQTWANQLRIL
+482 FARTSQTWANQLRVL
-497 QEQIKAVAG
+497 QEQIEMVAG

-519 VQALNKALS
+519 IQALNKALS
-528 AVYTFSEKVV
+528 AVYAFSEKVV

-552 KGSIS
+552 KVFIS
-557 DDFEGA
+557 DDYEGA

-586 HFLEIDELNVVEP
+586 HLLGIDELNVVEP
-599 DNGTGANGGNGS
+599 DKDTGTNG
-611 GGGSGVGGAGG
+611 GGGSGGDTGVSGAGG
-622 DNGLKYQ
+622 DSGFKYI
-629 IKETEGL
+629 IKEAEGL

-644 NQLGKYISNSLSKA
+644 NQLGKYISDSLSKA
-658 MESIKWGKIYKKA
+658 MESIKWNRVYKKA
-671 ENFGKGLADFLNG
+671 KNFGKGLADFLNG
-684 LISPRLF
+684 LITPRLF
-691 SDLGSTIAGAI
+691 SNLGSTIAGAI
-702 NTALS
+702 NTALT
-707 AGNTFAINFDWRNL
+707 AGNTFAINFDWKNL

-747 FAIGICKTIVS
+747 FVIGISKAIVS
-758 AFETIKQ
+758 AFETINQ

-805 IPMQIFEGVGQAIID
+805 IPMQIYEGVGQAIID

-830 ISNSKLFKGVKK
+830 ISNSKLFKGIKK

-854 VDIINKIKTGLGR
+854 VDIINKIKSGVGK
-867 LSPYLDKI
+867 LSPYTDKVV
-875 NTLLNPVLN
+875 TVL
-884 VLSNILDTIYSVIS
+884 
-898 KIASA
+898 K
-903 MSSRIS
+903 
-909 PALKTIKTILS
+909 PALNSIKTVLS
-920 PILTVMLAVNSVIRQ
+920 PILFVASAISSVIRQ

-940 IIKKIADIS
+940 ITKKIADIS
-949 AKVQIAWDIIKPI
+949 AKVQIAWDIIKPV
-962 LNSITK
+962 LNSITE
-968 KLKTLWD
+968 KLKTLWG
-975 YLKKIADKLGNVAK
+975 YLKKIADKLSSVAK

-998 GLSGIIKS
+998 GLSGIISS
-1006 KFNIDTTTNGKSDKD
+1006 KFNIDTTTNGKTDKD

-1036 DGKNVDYNVDTSVND
+1036 GGKNVDYNVDTSVND
-1051 KKTKN
+1051 NKAEN

-1062 IAKLWADTWKDKN
+1062 IAKLWADTWKGKNVKYDAQTATNGQVTPNSNILSGIVSRWSSVWKGKN
-1075 AKYDAQTATNGRLT
+1075 AKYDAQTAINGQNATTGEKLSSIS
-1089 PTNSVLFG
+1089 N
-1097 IFGRFS
+1097 IFSRY
-1103 AAWKD
+1103 WKD
-1108 KNATFSANTAVN
+1108 KTVKYNANTAVN
-1120 GTKTADKSKV
+1120 GKPTTSGS
-1130 AVISNAFTRVWK
+1130 AVK
-1142 GKETKL
+1142 
-1148 NANTA
+1148 
-1153 INGVKAS
+1153 
-1160 SNRQIA
+1160 
-1166 SINRAFTGAWK
+1166 SINDALQ
-1177 DKNATFSA
+1177 KN
-1185 NTAVNGTLTKTA
+1185 
-1197 QPVKTVNDLMQ
+1197 
-1208 SKFTGK
+1208 FTGK
-1214 NVTYNIQT
+1214 SVQYNIKTQT
-1222 QDDSTLKK
+1222 DEGLKK
-1230 LGENAASQIY
+1230 LGENAANKIF
-1240 MGMSDKEIKFR
+1240 MGMSQKEIKFNV
-1251 IKNAPDPLKEAMSG
+1251 KQASDPLKQAMSG
-1265 SFSFMPTYATGGF
+1265 TFSFMPTYATGGF

-1284 RASQGEIMG
+1284 RANQGEIMG

-1303 NNEQITAGIANGVR
+1303 NNEQITAGIASGVR
-1317 QAVDDV
+1317 QAVDDA
-1323 LAPYLSQIARNT
+1323 LTPYLSQIARNT

-1357 RRRSRNGYQ
+1357 RRRSRNGHQ

>member
-34 KTLQGIDSNGITKF
+34 KTLQGIDSDGIAKF

-69 FNRAAKGIKQFENIN
+69 FNRAAKGIKQFENID

-105 GNMQFSNKGLTNFIN
+105 GNMQFNNKGLTNFIN
-120 SITRLSNSNIS
+120 AITRLSNSNIN
-131 GMNTNAIGQ
+131 GMNINAIGQ

-166 NAVGRLANAGQKASV
+166 NAVGRLASAGQKASI
-181 VSATLPQLSV
+181 VSAALPQLSV
-191 ALRNLLNTMALAPQ
+191 TLRNLFNTMSFAPQ
-205 LSAGTI
+205 LSTGTI

-217 GNLASVGAKATQT
+217 GNLASVGAKAAQT
-230 AGGLGVLAAE
+230 AGGLGTLAAE

-287 GMGSSAKNARK
+287 GMGNSAKNARK
-298 HIWSLASAVGKLY
+298 HIWSLASAVGKIY
-311 ATFWAAQRVLSGFKK
+311 AAFWAAQRVLSGFKK

-356 KTSIKMYGM
+356 KTSIKTYGM

-370 KQTAGRFQAMGL
+370 KQTASRFQAMGL
-382 AMGAPVKDM
+382 AMGAPAKDM

-557 DDFEGA
+557 DDFESA
-563 AGAADDMAS
+563 ADAADDTAS
-572 GTKKAAKAAKDLKT
+572 GTKKAAKAAKELKT
-586 HFLEIDELNVVEP
+586 HLLGIDELNVVEP
-599 DNGTGANGGNGS
+599 DKGTGTGSNGGS
-611 GGGSGVGGAGG
+611 GGGAGVSGAGG
-622 DNGLKYQ
+622 NNGLKYQ

-636 YKSSIKNL
+636 YKSGIKNL

-671 ENFGKGLADFLNG
+671 KNFGKGLADFLNG
-684 LISPRLF
+684 LITPRLF
-691 SDLGSTIAGAI
+691 YDLGSTIGNSI
-702 NTALS
+702 NTALTS
-707 AGNTFAINFDWRNL
+707 ANAFAVTFDWKNL
-721 GKSLI
+721 GKSI
-726 SSITGFLNTWDAGL
+726 VSSLTGFLNSWDAGL
-740 TGATLSN
+740 TGKTLSD
-747 FAIGICKTIVS
+747 FVIGICQSIVS
-758 AFETIKQ
+758 AVQTMSEDK
-765 DGIWQKLGQKVVDFI
+765 IWQKFGQKVVDFI
-780 CGINWGSLVWNLGS
+780 CGIDWGKLIWNLGS
-794 LIITMAKEIPK
+794 LVVTLAKEIPK
-805 IPMQIFEGVGQAIID
+805 VPYKLLEGVGQAIID
-820 KVFGEGAYSK
+820 KIFGDGTYDNLSSQKWFATIKKVLGYVISPLTLISDIVSK
-830 ISNSKLFKGVKK
+830 IKDK
-842 ALEYIIAPMNLI
+842 AG
-854 VDIINKIKTGLGR
+854 K
-867 LSPYLDKI
+867 LSPYIDKLKTKAELEI
-875 NTLLNPVLN
+875 STIA
-884 VLSNILDTIYSVIS
+884 NILGIIYGTVTGVASVVGS
-898 KIASA
+898 KL
-903 MSSRIS
+903 S
-909 PALKTIKTILS
+909 PALKTVLTILS
-920 PILTVMLAVNSVIRQ
+920 PIVNLLKAVNSVVHA

-940 IIKKIADIS
+940 LTQKIAETSALVSTVWEKIKPILVSLVAQLKTMWEYIKKIADKIS
-949 AKVQIAWDIIKPI
+949 
-962 LNSITK
+962 
-968 KLKTLWD
+968 
-975 YLKKIADKLGNVAK
+975 GVAEFAVK
-989 FGMKTSPIV
+989 SSPIT
-998 GLSGIIKS
+998 GASAWINQ
-1006 KFNIDTTTNGKSDKD
+1006 KFNIDTTTNGKTDKD
-1021 YKKLNKSVRGAISIF
+1021 YKKLNKSVRSAISIF
-1036 DGKNVDYNVDTSVND
+1036 GGKNVDYNVDTSVND
-1051 KKTKN
+1051 DKTDN
-1056 VATIKS
+1056 VETIKS
-1062 IAKLWADTWKDKN
+1062 IAKLWTDTWKGKN
-1075 AKYDAQTATNGRLT
+1075 AKYDAKTATNGQITSSNNIL
-1089 PTNSVLFG
+1089 SG
-1097 IFGRFS
+1097 IVNRWS
-1103 AAWKD
+1103 STWKD
-1108 KNATFSANTAVN
+1108 KTAKYNAQTAINGQNAATGEKLSSISNSFSKYWKNKTVKYNANTAVN
-1120 GTKTADKSKV
+1120 GTPTTDGR
-1130 AVISNAFTRVWK
+1130 AVK
-1142 GKETKL
+1142 
-1148 NANTA
+1148 
-1153 INGVKAS
+1153 
-1160 SNRQIA
+1160 
-1166 SINRAFTGAWK
+1166 SINDTLQ
-1177 DKNATFSA
+1177 KN
-1185 NTAVNGTLTKTA
+1185 
-1197 QPVKTVNDLMQ
+1197 
-1208 SKFTGK
+1208 FTGK
-1214 NVTYNIQT
+1214 SVQYNIQT
-1222 QDDSTLKK
+1222 QTDESLKK
-1230 LGENAASQIY
+1230 LGENAASKIF
-1240 MGMSDKEIKFR
+1240 MGMSQKEIKFNV
-1251 IKNAPDPLKEAMSG
+1251 KQAPDPIKQAMSG
-1265 SFSFMPTYATGGF
+1265 TFSFMPTYATGGF

-1284 RASQGEIMG
+1284 RANQGEIMG

-1303 NNEQITAGIANGVR
+1303 NNEQITAGIASGVR

-1323 LAPYLSQIARNT
+1323 LAPYLSQIAQNT

>member
-34 KTLQGIDSNGITKF
+34 KTLQGIDSNGIAKF

-105 GNMQFSNKGLTNFIN
+105 GNMQFNNKGLTNFIN
-120 SITRLSNSNIS
+120 SITRLSNSNIN
-131 GMNTNAIGQ
+131 GMNINAIGQ

-166 NAVGRLANAGQKASV
+166 NAVGRLANSGQKASV

-191 ALRNLLNTMALAPQ
+191 TLRNLFNTMALAPQ
-205 LSAGTI
+205 LSTGTI

-230 AGGLGVLAAE
+230 AGGLGTLAAE

-287 GMGSSAKNARK
+287 GMGSSAKSAKK

-391 SDMSIQLTALSADL
+391 SDMSIQLTSLSADL

-459 SQLEKTMLR
+459 TQLEKTMLR

-482 FARTSQTWANQLRIL
+482 FARTIQTWANQLRIL

-586 HFLEIDELNVVEP
+586 HLLGIDELNVVEP
-599 DNGTGANGGNGS
+599 DKDTGTNGGGGS
-611 GGGSGVGGAGG
+611 GGGTGVSGAGG
-622 DNGLKYQ
+622 NNGLKYQ

-644 NQLGKYISNSLSKA
+644 NQLGKYISDSLSKA
-658 MESIKWGKIYKKA
+658 MESIKWNKVYKRAK
-671 ENFGKGLADFLNG
+671 NFGKGLADFLNG
-684 LISPRLF
+684 LITPRLF
-691 SDLGSTIAGAI
+691 SNLGSTIAGAI

-707 AGNTFAINFDWRNL
+707 AGNTFAINFDWKNL
-721 GKSLI
+721 GKSLT
-726 SSITGFLNTWDAGL
+726 SSIAGFLNTWDAGL

-747 FAIGICKTIVS
+747 FAIGICKYVVS
-758 AFETIKQ
+758 AFDTANK
-765 DGIWQKLGQKVVDFI
+765 DNLWQKLGQKVVDFI

-805 IPMQIFEGVGQAIID
+805 IPMQIYEGVGQAIID

-830 ISNSKLFKGVKK
+830 ISNSKLFKGIKK

-854 VDIINKIKTGLGR
+854 VDIINKIKSGAGK
-867 LSPYLDKI
+867 LSPYTDKVVTVLKPALSTVS
-875 NTLLNPVLN
+875 NLLSTV
-884 VLSNILDTIYSVIS
+884 YSVIS
-898 KIASA
+898 KVANAIGEK
-903 MSSRIS
+903 IS
-909 PALKTIKTILS
+909 PALNSIKTVLS
-920 PILTVMLAVNSVIRQ
+920 PILSVASAINSVIRQ

-940 IIKKIADIS
+940 IVKKIADIS
-949 AKVQIAWDIIKPI
+949 AKVQIAWDIVKPI
-962 LNSITK
+962 LNSITE
-968 KLKTLWD
+968 KLKTLWE
-975 YLKKIADKLGNVAK
+975 YLKKIADKLSSVAK

-998 GLSGIIKS
+998 GLSGIIS
-1006 KFNIDTTTNGKSDKD
+1006 NKFNIDTTTNGKTDKN
-1021 YKKLNKSVRGAISIF
+1021 YKKLSKSVRGAISIF
-1036 DGKNVDYNVDTSVND
+1036 GGKNVDYNVDTSVND
-1051 KKTKN
+1051 NKTDN
-1056 VATIKS
+1056 VATIRN
-1062 IAKLWADTWKDKN
+1062 IGKLWADTWRGKN
-1075 AKYDAQTATNGRLT
+1075 ARYDAQTATNGQNT
-1089 PTNSVLFG
+1089 PSSSILSGIANRWSSVWKGKSAKYDAQTAINGQNATTGEKLSSISN
-1097 IFGRFS
+1097 IFSRY
-1103 AAWKD
+1103 WKD
-1108 KNATFSANTAVN
+1108 KTVKYNANTAVN
-1120 GTKTADKSKV
+1120 GKPTTSGS
-1130 AVISNAFTRVWK
+1130 AVK
-1142 GKETKL
+1142 
-1148 NANTA
+1148 
-1153 INGVKAS
+1153 
-1160 SNRQIA
+1160 
-1166 SINRAFTGAWK
+1166 SINDTLQ
-1177 DKNATFSA
+1177 KN
-1185 NTAVNGTLTKTA
+1185 
-1197 QPVKTVNDLMQ
+1197 
-1208 SKFTGK
+1208 FTGK
-1214 NVTYNIQT
+1214 SVQYNIKTQT
-1222 QDDSTLKK
+1222 DEGLKK
-1230 LGENAASQIY
+1230 LGENAANKIF
-1240 MGMSDKEIKFR
+1240 MGMSQKEIKFNV
-1251 IKNAPDPLKEAMSG
+1251 KQASDPLKQAMSG
-1265 SFSFMPTYATGGF
+1265 TFSFMPTYATGGF

-1284 RASQGEIMG
+1284 RANQGEIMG

-1303 NNEQITAGIANGVR
+1303 NNEQITAGIASGVR
-1317 QAVDDV
+1317 QAVDDA
-1323 LAPYLSQIARNT
+1323 LTPYLSQIARNT

>member
-34 KTLQGIDSNGITKF
+34 KTLQGIDSNGIAKF

-57 GMNAIKN
+57 GMNAMKN

-69 FNRAAKGIKQFENIN
+69 FNRAAKGIKQFENID

-105 GNMQFSNKGLTNFIN
+105 GNMQFNNKGLTNFIN
-120 SITRLSNSNIS
+120 AITRLSNSNIN
-131 GMNTNAIGQ
+131 GMNINAIGQ

-166 NAVGRLANAGQKASV
+166 NAVGRLANAGQKASI
-181 VSATLPQLSV
+181 VSAALPQLSV
-191 ALRNLLNTMALAPQ
+191 TLRNLFNTMSLAPQ

-217 GNLASVGAKATQT
+217 GNLASVGAKAAQT
-230 AGGLGVLAAE
+230 AGGLGTLAAE

-287 GMGSSAKNARK
+287 GMGNSAKNARK

-311 ATFWAAQRVLSGFKK
+311 AAFWAAQRVLSGFKK

-370 KQTAGRFQAMGL
+370 KQTASRFQAMGL

-391 SDMSIQLTALSADL
+391 SDMSIQLTSLSADL

-459 SQLEKTMLR
+459 TQLEKTMLR

-557 DDFEGA
+557 DDFESA
-563 AGAADDMAS
+563 AGAANDTAS
-572 GTKKAAKAAKDLKT
+572 GTKKAAKAAKELKT
-586 HFLEIDELNVVEP
+586 HLLGIDELNVVEP
-599 DNGTGANGGNGS
+599 DKGTGTGGNGGS
-611 GGGSGVGGAGG
+611 GGGAGVSGAGG
-622 DNGLKYQ
+622 NNGLKYQ

-636 YKSSIKNL
+636 YKSGIKNL

-671 ENFGKGLADFLNG
+671 KNFGKGLADFLNG
-684 LISPRLF
+684 LITPRLF
-691 SDLGSTIAGAI
+691 YDLGSTIGNSI
-702 NTALS
+702 NTALTS
-707 AGNTFAINFDWRNL
+707 ANAFAVTFDWKNL
-721 GKSLI
+721 GKSI
-726 SSITGFLNTWDAGL
+726 VSSLTGFLNSWDAGL
-740 TGATLSN
+740 TGKTLSD
-747 FAIGICKTIVS
+747 FVIGICQSIVS
-758 AFETIKQ
+758 AVQTMSEDK
-765 DGIWQKLGQKVVDFI
+765 IWQKFGQKVVDFI
-780 CGINWGSLVWNLGS
+780 CGIDWGKLIWNLGS
-794 LIITMAKEIPK
+794 LVVTLAKEIPK
-805 IPMQIFEGVGQAIID
+805 VPYKLLEGVGQAIID
-820 KVFGEGAYSK
+820 KIFGDGTYDNLSSQKWFATIKKVLGYVISPLTLISDIVSK
-830 ISNSKLFKGVKK
+830 IKDK
-842 ALEYIIAPMNLI
+842 AG
-854 VDIINKIKTGLGR
+854 K
-867 LSPYLDKI
+867 LSPYIDKLKTKAEPEI
-875 NTLLNPVLN
+875 STIA
-884 VLSNILDTIYSVIS
+884 NILGIIYGTVTGVASVVGS
-898 KIASA
+898 KL
-903 MSSRIS
+903 S
-909 PALKTIKTILS
+909 PALKTVLTILS
-920 PILTVMLAVNSVIRQ
+920 PIVNLLKAVNSVVHA

-940 IIKKIADIS
+940 LTQKIAETSALVSTVWEKIKPILVSLVAQLKTMWEYIKKIADKIS
-949 AKVQIAWDIIKPI
+949 
-962 LNSITK
+962 
-968 KLKTLWD
+968 
-975 YLKKIADKLGNVAK
+975 GVAEFAVK
-989 FGMKTSPIV
+989 SSPIT
-998 GLSGIIKS
+998 GASAWINQ
-1006 KFNIDTTTNGKSDKD
+1006 KFNIDTTTNGKTDKD
-1021 YKKLNKSVRGAISIF
+1021 YKKLNKSVRGAISAF

-1051 KKTKN
+1051 HKTDN
-1056 VATIKS
+1056 VETIKS
-1062 IAKLWADTWKDKN
+1062 IAKLWTDTWKGKSAKYDAKTATNGQITSSNNILSGIVNRWSSTWKDKT
-1075 AKYDAQTATNGRLT
+1075 AKYNAQTAINGQNAATGEKLSSIS
-1089 PTNSVLFG
+1089 NA
-1097 IFGRFS
+1097 FS
-1103 AAWKD
+1103 RYWKD
-1108 KNATFSANTAVN
+1108 KTVKYNANTAVN
-1120 GTKTADKSKV
+1120 GTPTTDGS
-1130 AVISNAFTRVWK
+1130 
-1142 GKETKL
+1142 
-1148 NANTA
+1148 A
-1153 INGVKAS
+1153 IK
-1160 SNRQIA
+1160 
-1166 SINRAFTGAWK
+1166 SINDTLQ
-1177 DKNATFSA
+1177 KN
-1185 NTAVNGTLTKTA
+1185 
-1197 QPVKTVNDLMQ
+1197 
-1208 SKFTGK
+1208 FTGK
-1214 NVTYNIQT
+1214 SVQYNIKTQT
-1222 QDDSTLKK
+1222 DESLKK
-1230 LGENAASQIY
+1230 LGENAANKIF
-1240 MGMSDKEIKFR
+1240 MGMSQKEIKFNV
-1251 IKNAPDPLKEAMSG
+1251 KQAPDPIKQAMSG
-1265 SFSFMPTYATGGF
+1265 TFSFMPTYATGGF

-1284 RASQGEIMG
+1284 RANQGEIMG

-1303 NNEQITAGIANGVR
+1303 NNEQITAGIASGVR
-1317 QAVDDV
+1317 QAVDDA
-1323 LAPYLSQIARNT
+1323 LTPYLSQIARNT

>member
-1 MATVDNL
+1 MAAVDNL

-34 KTLQGIDSNGITKF
+34 KTLQGIDSNGIAKF

-57 GMNAIKN
+57 GMNAMKN
-64 VKMPD
+64 IKMPD

-84 SGKLTAVANSISPL
+84 SAKLTAVANSISPL

-105 GNMQFSNKGLTNFIN
+105 GNMQFNNKGLTNFIN
-120 SITRLSNSNIS
+120 AITRLSNSNIN
-131 GMNTNAIGQ
+131 GMNINAIGQ

-166 NAVGRLANAGQKASV
+166 NAVGRLANAGQKASI
-181 VSATLPQLSV
+181 VSAALPQLSV
-191 ALRNLLNTMALAPQ
+191 TLRNLLNTMSLAPQ

-217 GNLASVGAKATQT
+217 GNLASVGAKAAQT
-230 AGGLGVLAAE
+230 AGGLGTLAAE

-282 QNSFS
+282 QNSFTS
-287 GMGSSAKNARK
+287 MGSSAKNARK

-311 ATFWAAQRVLSGFKK
+311 AAFWAAQRVLSGFKK

-356 KTSIKMYGM
+356 KTSIKTYGM

-370 KQTAGRFQAMGL
+370 KQTASRFQAMGL

-459 SQLEKTMLR
+459 TQLEKTMLR

-557 DDFEGA
+557 DDFESA
-563 AGAADDMAS
+563 ADAADDTAS

-586 HFLEIDELNVVEP
+586 HLLGIDELNVVEP
-599 DNGTGANGGNGS
+599 DNDTGTSGGNGS
-611 GGGSGVGGAGG
+611 GGGTGVSGAGG

-658 MESIKWGKIYKKA
+658 MESIKWNKVYKKA
-671 ENFGKGLADFLNG
+671 KNFGKGLADFLNG
-684 LISPRLF
+684 LITPRLF
-691 SDLGSTIAGAI
+691 YDLGSTIGNSI
-702 NTALS
+702 NTALTS
-707 AGNTFAINFDWRNL
+707 ANAFAVTFDWKNL
-721 GKSLI
+721 GKSLV
-726 SSITGFLNTWDAGL
+726 SSLTGFLNSWDAGL
-740 TGATLSN
+740 TGKTLSD
-747 FAIGICKTIVS
+747 FVIGICQSIVS
-758 AFETIKQ
+758 AVQTMSEDK
-765 DGIWQKLGQKVVDFI
+765 IWQKFGQKVVDFI
-780 CGINWGSLVWNLGS
+780 CGIDWGKLIWNLGS
-794 LIITMAKEIPK
+794 LVVTLAKEIPK
-805 IPMQIFEGVGQAIID
+805 VPYKLLEGVGQAIID
-820 KVFGEGAYSK
+820 KIFGDSTYDNLSSQKWFATIKKVLGYVISPLTLISDIVSK
-830 ISNSKLFKGVKK
+830 IKDK
-842 ALEYIIAPMNLI
+842 AG
-854 VDIINKIKTGLGR
+854 K
-867 LSPYLDKI
+867 LSPYIDKLKTKAEPEI
-875 NTLLNPVLN
+875 STIANILGTIHGTVTGVASVVGSKLSPVLKT
-884 VLSNILDTIYSVIS
+884 VL
-898 KIASA
+898 
-903 MSSRIS
+903 
-909 PALKTIKTILS
+909 TILS
-920 PILTVMLAVNSVIRQ
+920 PIVNLLKAVNSVVHA

-940 IIKKIADIS
+940 LTQKIGETSALVFTVWEKIKPILVSLVAQLKTMWEYIKKIADKIS
-949 AKVQIAWDIIKPI
+949 
-962 LNSITK
+962 
-968 KLKTLWD
+968 
-975 YLKKIADKLGNVAK
+975 GVAEFAVK
-989 FGMKTSPIV
+989 SSPIT
-998 GLSGIIKS
+998 GASAWINQ
-1006 KFNIDTTTNGKSDKD
+1006 KFNIDTTTNGKTDKD

-1051 KKTKN
+1051 DKTDN
-1056 VATIKS
+1056 VETIKS
-1062 IAKLWADTWKDKN
+1062 IAKLWTDTWKGKSAKYDAKTATNGQITSSNNILSGIVNRWSSTWKDKT
-1075 AKYDAQTATNGRLT
+1075 AKYNAQTAINGQNAATGEKLSSIS
-1089 PTNSVLFG
+1089 NS
-1097 IFGRFS
+1097 FS
-1103 AAWKD
+1103 KYWKN
-1108 KNATFSANTAVN
+1108 KTVKYNANTAVN
-1120 GTKTADKSKV
+1120 GTPTADGR
-1130 AVISNAFTRVWK
+1130 AVK
-1142 GKETKL
+1142 
-1148 NANTA
+1148 
-1153 INGVKAS
+1153 
-1160 SNRQIA
+1160 
-1166 SINRAFTGAWK
+1166 SINDTLQ
-1177 DKNATFSA
+1177 KN
-1185 NTAVNGTLTKTA
+1185 
-1197 QPVKTVNDLMQ
+1197 
-1208 SKFTGK
+1208 FTGK
-1214 NVTYNIQT
+1214 SVQYNIQT
-1222 QDDSTLKK
+1222 QTDESLKK
-1230 LGENAASQIY
+1230 LGENAANKIF
-1240 MGMSDKEIKFR
+1240 MGMSQKEIKFNV
-1251 IKNAPDPLKEAMSG
+1251 KQAPDPIKQAMSG
-1265 SFSFMPTYATGGF
+1265 TFSFMPTYATGGF

-1284 RASQGEIMG
+1284 RANQGEIMG

-1303 NNEQITAGIANGVR
+1303 NNEQITAGIASGVR